1 MAPQAG
7 DKEMAE
13 SSAEVHGA
21 PIADLDQ
28 TLWNVLST
36 SAAKFP
42 ERTALIS
49 MWQRAGACDSAAN
62 SNPPEGSQCVRWTF
76 ADLHQRATILA
87 NDLTTLGCQPG
98 MHMAAIFWNS
108 AEWAL
113 FFWAAAKVGMVYVP
127 IDSRGGDDTRYI
139 LATLNPQVLVVQNT
153 DVARLLDLGDGQQG
167 VPEVLIDCSGN
178 SKQHES
184 WMGFDGENLKDCR
197 GVHIDKVVAGLAAC
211 MDHQDMEGTDDV
223 ALTIFTSGTTGK
235 PKGCV
240 HTNRNLLAQTFDYDP
255 NPPEHVDK
263 WVVHTPVSHIFAINN
278 ALRAWRTGSSVV
290 LPSKSFDVAATLRAL
305 VQEKCTVISA
315 TPTLVRAL
323 LAHKDFPRPDDLNLS
338 MITIGGTGISD
349 EDICLCLQ
357 GLGADHAIQAY
368 GMSEGAPLVS
378 WKRCDPLLADGYH
391 PGVGKALPGARV
403 RICAP
408 GTRAMLRRGE
418 IGELHVG
425 GPSVISGYFAGA
437 DDSSFYVDETG
448 PWLVTGDQGKID
460 EDGIVYLFG
469 RYKDLIIRGGENI
482 HPARIE
488 SALAELAGVQSQ
500 VVGISDDLAGQLI
513 VAVVTLPENITK
525 LKVSEKA
532 KELGP
537 KYAIDHVYT
546 LEEVGLERWPVT
558 SIGKPKKGILQEAIV
573 KLRLTTANR
582 HRDPPQT
589 HQFADVCSA
598 LQTAWQGLTGD
609 TPGKDDNLAY
619 ISDSI
624 TLLRYCDG
632 ALRETGRRLYLQDL
646 TTHDTIEKQARLLLD
661 RESEHSNER
670 LRTHGHGD
678 SYQCFR
684 AGRKEERTRNELTL
698 FKSQHHASMSAS
710 ELWSL
715 GGRRLQSL
723 GFNQS
728 KIEDII
734 PIRDCLQC
742 TVAGQRPQSFHVRV
756 NFRVSGVAQSRVRQ
770 ALEDGLKEHPI
781 LRTIACTPPRGP
793 LFHVVV
799 EAHEELFAR
808 QIQEQSAACE
818 EQGIMMCSDD
828 VVSTHAPELMF
839 AATIISIKDA
849 NQCLVSMTYSHSV
862 MDAMFLL
869 QWHKDLA
876 NLISGKAQTQSMR
889 TPYTLFADLHNNY
902 QDSLAAQKAVQFH
915 VKRLRGISRLEPSL
929 WPYRQVNVPGW
940 MISNDQGSCH
950 AQARQKARELAWGYG
965 GAWKEH
971 EKEFRY
977 PHLSRVVSLPD
988 LAVLRETCGIEP
1000 SILARCAV
1008 ILFNLGETH
1017 SRFAVYSSWEG
1028 GRSWPFVPD
1037 WMQGCLPPPMS
1048 VDGPTVERV
1057 LNMVEVDHYD
1067 TVREFFAKMETN
1079 YEETIRHQH
1088 APWGGILKEL
1098 KEEAP
1103 FVVDAAFRQSFVWD
1117 VSLGMSFSPNYREE
1131 KRASILEPVSRHDW
1145 PDFGFCWNMFNVT
1158 DDSILFIASWDTSH
1172 ITAHEANRYCDD
1184 MASLLRNLACKEN
1197 WNKTVGHYFQ

>member
-1 MAPQAG
+1 M
-7 DKEMAE
+7 
-13 SSAEVHGA
+13 
-21 PIADLDQ
+21 
-28 TLWNVLST
+28 
-36 SAAKFP
+36 
-42 ERTALIS
+42 
-49 MWQRAGACDSAAN
+49 
-62 SNPPEGSQCVRWTF
+62 
-76 ADLHQRATILA
+76 
-87 NDLTTLGCQPG
+87 
-98 MHMAAIFWNS
+98 
-108 AEWAL
+108 
-113 FFWAAAKVGMVYVP
+113 
-127 IDSRGGDDTRYI
+127 
-139 LATLNPQVLVVQNT
+139 
-153 DVARLLDLGDGQQG
+153 
-167 VPEVLIDCSGN
+167 
-178 SKQHES
+178 
-184 WMGFDGENLKDCR
+184 
-197 GVHIDKVVAGLAAC
+197 
-211 MDHQDMEGTDDV
+211 
-223 ALTIFTSGTTGK
+223 
-235 PKGCV
+235 
-240 HTNRNLLAQTFDYDP
+240 
-255 NPPEHVDK
+255 
-263 WVVHTPVSHIFAINN
+263 
-278 ALRAWRTGSSVV
+278 
-290 LPSKSFDVAATLRAL
+290 
-305 VQEKCTVISA
+305 
-315 TPTLVRAL
+315 
-323 LAHKDFPRPDDLNLS
+323 
-338 MITIGGTGISD
+338 
-349 EDICLCLQ
+349 
-357 GLGADHAIQAY
+357 
-368 GMSEGAPLVS
+368 
-378 WKRCDPLLADGYH
+378 
-391 PGVGKALPGARV
+391 
-403 RICAP
+403 
-408 GTRAMLRRGE
+408 
-418 IGELHVG
+418 
-425 GPSVISGYFAGA
+425 
-437 DDSSFYVDETG
+437 
-448 PWLVTGDQGKID
+448 
-460 EDGIVYLFG
+460 
-469 RYKDLIIRGGENI
+469 
-482 HPARIE
+482 
-488 SALAELAGVQSQ
+488 
-500 VVGISDDLAGQLI
+500 
-513 VAVVTLPENITK
+513 
-525 LKVSEKA
+525 
-532 KELGP
+532 
-537 KYAIDHVYT
+537 YT

-582 HRDPPQT
+582 HWDPPQT

-609 TPGKDDNLAY
+609 TPGTDDNLAC

-670 LRTHGHGD
+670 LKTHGHGD

-710 ELWSL
+710 ELWDL
-715 GGRRLQSL
+715 GGRRLRSL
-723 GFNQS
+723 GFDQS
-728 KIEDII
+728 EIEDII

-818 EQGIMMCSDD
+818 EQGITMCSDD

-929 WPYRQVNVPGW
+929 WPHRQVNVPGW

-950 AQARQKARELAWGYG
+950 AQARQKARDFAWGYG
-965 GAWKEH
+965 GGWKEH

-977 PHLSRVVSLPD
+977 PHLSRLVSLPD
-988 LAVLRETCGIEP
+988 LAVLRETCGIEA

-1067 TVREFFAKMETN
+1067 TVREFFAKMKTD

-1145 PDFGFCWNMFNVT
+1145 PD
-1158 DDSILFIASWDTSH
+1158 L
-1172 ITAHEANRYCDD
+1172 
-1184 MASLLRNLACKEN
+1184 
-1197 WNKTVGHYFQ
+1197 

>member
-1 MAPQAG
+1 
-7 DKEMAE
+7 MAE

-153 DVARLLDLGDGQQG
+153 DVARLLDIGDGQQG

-278 ALRAWRTGSSVV
+278 ALRAWRTGSSAVF
-290 LPSKSFDVAATLRAL
+290 PSKSFDVAATVRAL
-305 VQEKCTVISA
+305 VQEQCTVISA

-408 GTRAMLRRGE
+408 GTRAMLRHGE

-448 PWLVTGDQGKID
+448 PWLVSGDQGKID

-488 SALAELAGVQSQ
+488 SALAELAGVQ
-500 VVGISDDLAGQLI
+500 VGARHCPF
-513 VAVVTLPENITK
+513 V
-525 LKVSEKA
+525 
-532 KELGP
+532 KEVWADNAFTESSRRHLGRP
-537 KYAIDHVYT
+537 RRPA
-546 LEEVGLERWPVT
+546 
-558 SIGKPKKGILQEAIV
+558 
-573 KLRLTTANR
+573 
-582 HRDPPQT
+582 HR
-589 HQFADVCSA
+589 
-598 LQTAWQGLTGD
+598 
-609 TPGKDDNLAY
+609 
-619 ISDSI
+619 
-624 TLLRYCDG
+624 R
-632 ALRETGRRLYLQDL
+632 
-646 TTHDTIEKQARLLLD
+646 
-661 RESEHSNER
+661 
-670 LRTHGHGD
+670 
-678 SYQCFR
+678 
-684 AGRKEERTRNELTL
+684 
-698 FKSQHHASMSAS
+698 
-710 ELWSL
+710 
-715 GGRRLQSL
+715 
-723 GFNQS
+723 
-728 KIEDII
+728 
-734 PIRDCLQC
+734 
-742 TVAGQRPQSFHVRV
+742 
-756 NFRVSGVAQSRVRQ
+756 
-770 ALEDGLKEHPI
+770 
-781 LRTIACTPPRGP
+781 
-793 LFHVVV
+793 
-799 EAHEELFAR
+799 
-808 QIQEQSAACE
+808 
-818 EQGIMMCSDD
+818 
-828 VVSTHAPELMF
+828 
-839 AATIISIKDA
+839 
-849 NQCLVSMTYSHSV
+849 
-862 MDAMFLL
+862 
-869 QWHKDLA
+869 
-876 NLISGKAQTQSMR
+876 
-889 TPYTLFADLHNNY
+889 
-902 QDSLAAQKAVQFH
+902 
-915 VKRLRGISRLEPSL
+915 
-929 WPYRQVNVPGW
+929 
-940 MISNDQGSCH
+940 SCH
-950 AQARQKARELAWGYG
+950 T
-965 GAWKEH
+965 
-971 EKEFRY
+971 
-977 PHLSRVVSLPD
+977 P
-988 LAVLRETCGIEP
+988 
-1000 SILARCAV
+1000 
-1008 ILFNLGETH
+1008 
-1017 SRFAVYSSWEG
+1017 
-1028 GRSWPFVPD
+1028 
-1037 WMQGCLPPPMS
+1037 
-1048 VDGPTVERV
+1048 
-1057 LNMVEVDHYD
+1057 
-1067 TVREFFAKMETN
+1067 
-1079 YEETIRHQH
+1079 
-1088 APWGGILKEL
+1088 
-1098 KEEAP
+1098 
-1103 FVVDAAFRQSFVWD
+1103 
-1117 VSLGMSFSPNYREE
+1117 
-1131 KRASILEPVSRHDW
+1131 
-1145 PDFGFCWNMFNVT
+1145 
-1158 DDSILFIASWDTSH
+1158 
-1172 ITAHEANRYCDD
+1172 
-1184 MASLLRNLACKEN
+1184 
-1197 WNKTVGHYFQ
+1197 